1 MSRCAAAQE
10 LRHPVLTHRL
20 CRNESYSLLSG
31 GKEDYEEEAY
41 DISNLE
47 QHSRRPPELVTLP
60 HCYKD
65 GTSID
70 WLYEEAAERERRHQ
84 LNTLHGLRG
93 LLTLALNS
101 VQMWMVIIATG
112 IGIGVIGA
120 WLDVLVKW

>member
-1 MSRCAAAQE
+1 VRDATTSYDAQFSY
-10 LRHPVLTHRL
+10 LIFA
-20 CRNESYSLLSG
+20 RNESHPLFSSG
-31 GKEDYEEEAY
+31 KDEYEEEGY
-41 DISNLE
+41 DISHLE
-47 QHSRRPPELVTLP
+47 GRSHRPPELVTLP

-65 GTSID
+65 GSSID
-70 WLYEEAAERERRHQ
+70 WLYEEAAERERRRQ

-101 VQMWMVIIATG
+101 AQMWMVIIATG

>member
-10 LRHPVLTHRL
+10 LRYPVLTHRL
-20 CRNESYSLLSG
+20 CRNESRSLLSN

-60 HCYKD
+60 HRYKD

>member
-1 MSRCAAAQE
+1 MRSV
-10 LRHPVLTHRL
+10 VLCSHNRRR
-20 CRNESYSLLSG
+20 RNEDHPLISQ
-31 GKEDYEEEAY
+31 GKDDYEGEAY
-41 DISNLE
+41 DISQLE
-47 QHSRRPPELVTLP
+47 EHPYRPPELVTLP
-60 HCYKD
+60 HRYKD
-65 GTSID
+65 GTSIN
-70 WLYEEAAERERRHQ
+70 WLYEEAAERERRRQ